1 MSDINDMLRLFK
13 KTLNSVRKQKLKN
26 DFGDN
31 LTDDDFLKIL
41 KIAEVQGG
49 SKEEIVSKALK
60 EFLERKRK

>member
-13 KTLNSVRKQKLKN
+13 KSLESVRKQKLKN

-41 KIAEVQGG
+41 KNAEAEGG
-49 SKEEIVSKALK
+49 SKEEIVAKALK